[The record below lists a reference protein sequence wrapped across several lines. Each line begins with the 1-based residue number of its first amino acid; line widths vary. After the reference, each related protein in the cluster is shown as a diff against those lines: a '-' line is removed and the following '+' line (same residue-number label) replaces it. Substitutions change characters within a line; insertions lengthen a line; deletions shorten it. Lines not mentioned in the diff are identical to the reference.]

1 MDDGYFHFR
10 FVLWLSEEPG
20 VEPRQPIAVRFL
32 IKRANSN
39 FEVRLSEIGDP
50 QILSGHDLN
59 PLQTLLDAAVAEI
72 KRCLRGV
79 PGNEGLILIEGFRK
93 T

>member
-1 MDDGYFHFR
+1 
-10 FVLWLSEEPG
+10 
-20 VEPRQPIAVRFL
+20 VRFL
-32 IKRANSN
+32 IKRSNSD

-50 QILSGHDLN
+50 QILSGHDLK

-79 PGNEGLILIEGFRK
+79 PGNERLILIEGFKSR
-93 T
+93 